1 MSDAEESLQ
10 VFRKRL
16 DGAAISTYVLIMT
29 LVPLKLWC
37 RKRAGGW
44 TNLGLDDALSVLSLL
59 IANGFFWVCLI
70 GMWCSYWQIRCTLM
84 GV

>member
-1 MSDAEESLQ
+1 MVDHIAGEESLQ
-10 VFRKRL
+10 AFRARL
-16 DGAAISTYVLIMT
+16 DGACISTYVLIMI

-44 TNLGLDDALSVLSLL
+44 ANLGIDDLLSVVSLL

-70 GMWCSYWQIRCTLM
+70 GEFQINSS
-84 GV
+84 